1 MQNRCVCSRLAT
13 QTNSVSVIPFPRS
26 SRRPRVPSSKHPRN
40 KERTACAS
48 PLLPRRTRPPARA
61 PPPRSCSPP
70 RPPSRSWRH
79 PSVSTPQPP
88 MPGEMTAGTPRTL
101 PRTSPIPPRIV
112 LVSRHRCLSQ
122 RRTPRRGTI
131 RRRARPDARFAD
143 MCFPRDRGE
152 ITRLSSPPTVA
163 DRIPPHVSPSDRSDG
178 PATRSSAPP
187 VPPPSACSPSTAV
200 PFTSSPM
207 TASRPG
213 ARPTV

>member
-1 MQNRCVCSRLAT
+1 
-13 QTNSVSVIPFPRS
+13 
-26 SRRPRVPSSKHPRN
+26 
-40 KERTACAS
+40 
-48 PLLPRRTRPPARA
+48 
-61 PPPRSCSPP
+61 
-70 RPPSRSWRH
+70 
-79 PSVSTPQPP
+79 

-112 LVSRHRCLSQ
+112 LVSHHRCLSQ

-163 DRIPPHVSPSDRSDG
+163 DRIPPHVSPSDNSGG

-187 VPPPSACSPSTAV
+187 VPPPSASSPSTAV
-200 PFTSSPM
+200 PFTSSP
-207 TASRPG
+207 TTDSRRGTPRTDSSSPSPHPPSPSTTSSPRTQRRPSPATPTTPAPG
-213 ARPTV
+213 

>member
-13 QTNSVSVIPFPRS
+13 QTNRVSVIPFPRS

-101 PRTSPIPPRIV
+101 PRTSPIPQRIV
-112 LVSRHRCLSQ
+112 LVSHHRCLSQ

-163 DRIPPHVSPSDRSDG
+163 DRIPPTSPLPTIQMDRQ
-178 PATRSSAPP
+178 RAPRLHRCRHQARARRRRRC
-187 VPPPSACSPSTAV
+187 PS
-200 PFTSSPM
+200 
-207 TASRPG
+207 RHL
-213 ARPTV
+213 R